1 MNVSPYVISFI
12 RTWVPIVIGA
22 LLTWLAV
29 TLKIV
34 VDPSSQAGLVALCV
48 AVLSGAYYALVRL
61 LEKQWPQLGL
71 FLGVPAKPSYPAVPP
86 AA

>member
-1 MNVSPYVISFI
+1 
-12 RTWVPIVIGA
+12 
-22 LLTWLAV
+22 
-29 TLKIV
+29 
-34 VDPSSQAGLVALCV
+34 
-48 AVLSGAYYALVRL
+48 VLSGAYYALVRL